1 MKTPLVAFLI
11 LIALIVGSA
20 VTVKMA
26 CENGD
31 SAWCVSESPWHHIKA
46 RAPR

>member
-1 MKTPLVAFLI
+1 MKAPLMAFLI

-26 CENGD
+26 CENGQNT
-31 SAWCVSESPWHHIKA
+31 WCVPEGTSHHVKA
-46 RAPR
+46 R